1 MESPLTQNPIP
12 EPTESVNQT
21 PANTVKPD
29 NRLVVI
35 LSVFLLIA
43 VSIAGFFAYQNS
55 KLIKLIMQSR
65 SSPTPNSSP
74 APDKES
80 SKIEVC
86 YQKTKCEGPKGAEL
100 SCANP
105 ASVFCICMGGELEI
119 RENDNGQYGV
129 CKIEGKEY
137 DEWEYFRMKY

>member
-1 MESPLTQNPIP
+1 MEEN
-12 EPTESVNQT
+12 NT
-21 PANTVKPD
+21 PSKSN
-29 NRLVVI
+29 NSLIGI
-35 LSVFLLIA
+35 LSVSLLIA
-43 VSIAGFFAYQNS
+43 VVIATFFIYQNS
-55 KLIKLIMQSR
+55 KLIKLITQSR
-65 SSPTPNSSP
+65 PSPTPNSSP

-86 YQKTKCEGPKGAEL
+86 YQKTKCEGPKEAEL

-105 ASVFCICMGGELEI
+105 ASVFCICMGGDLEI

-137 DEWEYFRMKY
+137 EEWEYFRMKY